1 MSDRAGLADELR
13 RLRAALGASAEELVS
28 APATDP
34 VGRLAEELR
43 FLEALVAAR
52 TDDAGAARDELL
64 GLWRELRLR
73 ATALAAD
80 LPVTADSARLLQE
93 RLARDGPA
101 PSDRSPGR
109 AARSAP

>member
-1 MSDRAGLADELR
+1 MSDPAALADQLR
-13 RLRAALGASAEELVS
+13 RLRAALGASAEELAS

-34 VGRLAEELR
+34 ADRLAEELR
-43 FLEALVAAR
+43 FLRALVAAR

-80 LPVTADSARLLQE
+80 LPVTPGSARLLRE
-93 RLARDGPA
+93 RLARDRRASG
-101 PSDRSPGR
+101 RSPGR